1 MNKLI
6 KAFWFVTLLITMAV
20 LLYTYASFA
29 EAQIVNIQDNVG
41 NISRESFFYLSLV
54 IITLSNF
61 TLYIVA
67 RKLKDRENKIAEF
80 VYGWL
85 MSFAVV
91 LNFFFMISMS
101 FVQVNNSGEMY
112 DFTYLGYLI
121 FIALGF
127 IVLWVLALP
136 IFLLKLKNT
145 A

>member
-6 KAFWFVTLLITMAV
+6 KAFWFVTLLVTLAV

-29 EAQIVNIQDNVG
+29 EAQIVSIQENIVNV
-41 NISRESFFYLSLV
+41 SRESFFYLTLA

-67 RKLKDRENKIAEF
+67 RKLKDRDNKIDEF

-91 LNFFFMISMS
+91 LNFFFVISMS
-101 FVQVNNSGEMY
+101 FVQVNNSGEVY
-112 DFTYLGYLI
+112 DFTYLGNLI
-121 FIALGF
+121 FIALSIIG
-127 IVLWVLALP
+127 IWVLVLP
-136 IFLLKLKNT
+136 IYLLKLKNT